1 MKGKKCMLDWLFRAG
16 EPVSVISFCCN
27 DMVNPSNWFLLL
39 LRTRIYIY
47 TFVNIFIIA
56 WQIPAM
62 EWMSVIEM
70 FVITLQ
76 GQGGDWGVRES
87 DEPETY
93 RLIISSPPGLGAD
106 KRHFYLRSDVLS
118 ASGAGGCATLLLICL
133 SIRPEQRLQRLIFFR
148 SMNWM
153 TCQDETDHQHYISIN
168 PKIPLILLRA
178 GEAFVLPRE
187 SN

>member
-70 FVITLQ
+70 FVITLR

-93 RLIISSPPGLGAD
+93 RLIISSPPGLVRIKGISTCVVMFYPHPVPVVVP
-106 KRHFYLRSDVLS
+106 HFYLFVYPFDQSNVFRDSFS
-118 ASGAGGCATLLLICL
+118 SGRWTEWRARMRRI
-133 SIRPEQRLQRLIFFR
+133 
-148 SMNWM
+148 
-153 TCQDETDHQHYISIN
+153 ISIT
-168 PKIPLILLRA
+168 
-178 GEAFVLPRE
+178 
-187 SN
+187 SQ